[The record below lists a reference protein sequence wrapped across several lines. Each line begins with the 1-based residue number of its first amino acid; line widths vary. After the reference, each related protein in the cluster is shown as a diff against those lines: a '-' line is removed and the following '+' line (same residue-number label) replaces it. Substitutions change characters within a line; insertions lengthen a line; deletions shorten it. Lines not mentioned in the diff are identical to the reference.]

1 MNVTEVL
8 TTLQTYLNQEFAVPV
23 KVSGGNERPVPAIL
37 LENWDVSNIREQ
49 EYVDSKFDDNGYE
62 SARIYHTPYD
72 LNVDF
77 LLRAPDALEA
87 SQLGSGLRD
96 VLDELENDPT
106 KLSDHIAR
114 VMASGAGGIS
124 YQYANPT
131 ESETRQSAT
140 ITAAHVYVDEDVQP
154 ITEVQVDLEIIDS

>member
-8 TTLQTYLNQEFAVPV
+8 TTLQTYLNEKFLEPV

-37 LENWDVSNIREQ
+37 LENWDVSDIRRQ
-49 EYVDSKFDDNGYE
+49 EFVDERHDNNGNV

-72 LNVDF
+72 LDVDF
-77 LLRAPDALEA
+77 LVRESDALSA
-87 SQLGSGLRD
+87 SQLRSGLRSE
-96 VLDELENDPT
+96 LDELEENPK
-106 KLSDHIAR
+106 KLSSHVAR
-114 VMASGAGGIS
+114 VMPGGGGGIG

-131 ESETRQSAT
+131 ESEMRQSAT

-154 ITEVQVDLEIIDS
+154 ITEVQTDLEIIE